1 MTHISRGRGYGSH
14 EYPASAVP
22 EGPRHLSGCIQ
33 PTTVLRLR
41 QGKHLQPIPTLGEES
56 MNRKLIRPNLTEIK
70 EQMSQDKERERDAAR
85 RKMHPPTDTFA
96 ESYYYLKQMNKKT
109 PMAVVFTDGEIVEGY
124 IEWYDRNCIKLNRDN
139 APNLLVYKNNIR
151 YLYKV
156 NEAPDTSGDEA
167 KKKK

>member
-1 MTHISRGRGYGSH
+1 
-14 EYPASAVP
+14 
-22 EGPRHLSGCIQ
+22 
-33 PTTVLRLR
+33 
-41 QGKHLQPIPTLGEES
+41 

-70 EQMSQDKERERDAAR
+70 EHMTQDKERDKEAAR

-109 PMAVVFTDGEIVEGY
+109 PMAVVFANGEVVEGY

-139 APNLLVYKNNIR
+139 APNLLIYKTNIR
-151 YLYKV
+151 YLYKAS
-156 NEAPDTSGDEA
+156 EAPEAAGDES

>member
-1 MTHISRGRGYGSH
+1 
-14 EYPASAVP
+14 
-22 EGPRHLSGCIQ
+22 
-33 PTTVLRLR
+33 
-41 QGKHLQPIPTLGEES
+41 

-70 EQMSQDKERERDAAR
+70 EQMTLEKERERSGDRGGDR

-109 PMAVVFTDGEIVEGY
+109 PMAVVFTDGQVIEGV

-139 APNLLVYKNNIR
+139 APNLLIYKGSIR
-151 YLYKV
+151 CLYKV
-156 NEAPDTSGDEA
+156 GETPEPAGDES